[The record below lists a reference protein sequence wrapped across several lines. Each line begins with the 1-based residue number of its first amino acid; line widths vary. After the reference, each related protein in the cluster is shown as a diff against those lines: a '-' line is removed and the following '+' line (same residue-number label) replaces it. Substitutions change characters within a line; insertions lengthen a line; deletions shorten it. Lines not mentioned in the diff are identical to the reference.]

1 MVTQAVGSLSGGE
14 KARLVLAML
23 VWQRPNLLLLDEPT
37 NHLDLDTREA
47 LSMAL
52 NEFEGTVMLV
62 SHDRALLR
70 EVCDEFWL
78 VTGGKVEPFDGD
90 LDDYQ
95 KWLLDNSREQAK
107 ALRDASSKASAKAK
121 NKEAQAAQQKPAHKD
136 DRKAAT
142 QARLQRTEDLKPLR
156 KELSQVDNRLG
167 VLFAERDQLEA
178 QLANGNTL
186 PKDLAESG
194 KKLKAVLDEITTLEG
209 RWLEL
214 STAIDP

>member
-1 MVTQAVGSLSGGE
+1 
-14 KARLVLAML
+14 ML

-37 NHLDLDTREA
+37 NHLDLTTREA

-78 VTGGKVEPFDGD
+78 VTRGGLEPFDGD

-95 KWLLDNSREQAK
+95 RWLLEQSKAAARAARPEAANPMPVAEPRLARKAAPAAK
-107 ALRDASSKASAKAK
+107 A
-121 NKEAQAAQQKPAHKD
+121 AAPANVAETKRRD
-136 DRKAAT
+136 DRKSAAA
-142 QARLQRTEDLKPLR
+142 ARQQRADAAKPLK
-156 KELSQVDNRLG
+156 KELNQIDNRLG
-167 VLFAERDQLEA
+167 VLFAERDRLEAPIAADTIDASERAESGRRLKAIGAQIEQLEA
-178 QLANGNTL
+178 
-186 PKDLAESG
+186 
-194 KKLKAVLDEITTLEG
+194 

-214 STAIDP
+214 STQLDDIAESIG

>member
-1 MVTQAVGSLSGGE
+1 
-14 KARLVLAML
+14 
-23 VWQRPNLLLLDEPT
+23 
-37 NHLDLDTREA
+37 
-47 LSMAL
+47 MAL

-78 VTGGKVEPFDGD
+78 VTGGQVEPFDGD

-107 ALRDASSKASAKAK
+107 ALREANAKPNAK
-121 NKEAQAAQQKPAHKD
+121 NKESLKAPTNSASNNKQ

-142 QARLQRTEDLKPLR
+142 QARLQRSEDLKPLR
-156 KELSQVDNRLG
+156 KELNTVDNRLG

-178 QLANGNTL
+178 VLASGNTP

-194 KKLKAVLDEITTLEG
+194 KKLKTLLDEITTLEG

-214 STAIDP
+214 STEIDTLSAST